1 MLLFE
6 KLLLAVAI
14 PMQIFNIL
22 VKDRFLIKTEIFP
35 ILLETYVNFTGA
47 DLALTKKFWHVRTTR
62 KGIALNH
69 SSGYSP
75 DAAHPPQIQEE
86 MLQGIAGIHSI
97 YALPAGTWPEPV
109 LVATAFKNCCLQNF
123 YVQYSILQS
132 FKSSKMNSYYS
143 LWDAKPEKGSIG
155 YAS

>member
-47 DLALTKKFWHVRTTR
+47 DLALTKFWHVRTTR
-62 KGIALNH
+62 KGIPLNH

-75 DAAHPPQIQEE
+75 DAAHPPQI
-86 MLQGIAGIHSI
+86 
-97 YALPAGTWPEPV
+97 
-109 LVATAFKNCCLQNF
+109 
-123 YVQYSILQS
+123 
-132 FKSSKMNSYYS
+132 
-143 LWDAKPEKGSIG
+143 
-155 YAS
+155 